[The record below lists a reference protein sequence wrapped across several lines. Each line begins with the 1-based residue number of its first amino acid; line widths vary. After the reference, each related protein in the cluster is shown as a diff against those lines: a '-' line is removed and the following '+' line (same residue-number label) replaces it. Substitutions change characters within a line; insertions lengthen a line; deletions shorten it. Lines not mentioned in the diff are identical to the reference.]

1 MHKSFEKNS
10 KSLKLTKGKSLHK
23 LAPKKI
29 KDLEEDDSRK
39 LNPLDKPK
47 KKVPKKFFF
56 DDDEEIDY
64 KIKK

>member
-1 MHKSFEKNS
+1 MHKSYEKNS
-10 KSLKLTKGKSLHK
+10 KSLKLTKGKSLQK
-23 LAPKKI
+23 GAPKKI
-29 KDLEEDDSRK
+29 KDLEEDEDLK

-47 KKVPKKFFF
+47 KKAPKKFFF